1 MSQATLEHPTV
12 TIGRARLACIS
23 ITEAVD
29 RVLELRTEARPTLVV
44 TANSDHIVRLE
55 NDEALA
61 EAYEAADLVVID
73 GQPLVWASRL
83 THTPAPERVAGV
95 DLFTSICER
104 ADDDVR
110 LFLLGGS
117 EQNSAAT
124 ARVLAEKYPRVRI
137 VGRNTDVLTDQT
149 SSAVIE
155 QIHASGANVVAV
167 FFGCPKQEIWVH
179 RHREALRPAAYLCLG
194 GTVDILSGSLPR
206 AGVVWRKLG
215 LEWLHR
221 LLLEPRR
228 LWRRYLVDDPRF
240 ALVAARSIRESRRAT
255 QPEEPRLTT

>member
-1 MSQATLEHPTV
+1 MSQTTIEHPTV

-23 ITEAVD
+23 VTEAVD
-29 RVLELRTEARPTLVV
+29 RVLDLRTQARPTLVV

-61 EAYEAADLVVID
+61 EAYEAADLAVID

-83 THTPAPERVAGV
+83 TPSPAPERVAGV
-95 DLFTSICER
+95 DLFTAVCER

-117 EQNSAAT
+117 EANSAAT
-124 ARVLAEKYPRVRI
+124 ACVVAEKYPGVRI
-137 VGRNTDVLTDQT
+137 VGRNTDRLTDET
-149 SSAVIE
+149 SRAAIE
-155 QIHASGANVVAV
+155 QIHASRANVVAV
-167 FFGCPKQEIWVH
+167 FLGCPKQEIWVH
-179 RHREALRPAAYLCLG
+179 QHRETLRPAAYLCLG
-194 GTVDILSGSLPR
+194 GTVDIISGSFPR
-206 AGVVWRKLG
+206 AGRMWRKLG

-228 LWRRYLVDDPRF
+228 LWRRYLLDDPRF
-240 ALVAARSIRESRRAT
+240 AVVAARSIRESRRAT
-255 QPEEPRLTT
+255 RPGSQD